1 VPNAEHAVGLR
12 CSKATSSGRFR
23 NRKHSCGDRGVHF
36 RVDELT
42 DYIHTLADTCRDPRL
57 FGSISKRLA
66 WKVPD
71 WLEATAIETTVNLAR
86 RSDAETKAKPKPT
99 TQIGPSTGREAS
111 LKAQTWPGSKS
122 QGLAIT
128 VLRTSTF

>member
-1 VPNAEHAVGLR
+1 MLESYV
-12 CSKATSSGRFR
+12 SGRFR
-23 NRKHSCGDRGVHF
+23 NRKHSCGDRGVQF

-86 RSDAETKAKPKPT
+86 RSDAETRLTRNRQPISALPLAVKQASKLKRGRGVKAKDWQSLFCEHQLSRT
-99 TQIGPSTGREAS
+99 IENPS
-111 LKAQTWPGSKS
+111 
-122 QGLAIT
+122 
-128 VLRTSTF
+128 